1 MMLPMK
7 YVRIILILLTAA
19 LYSCPCVTDLD
30 TPKITEPEKY
40 AEIVV
45 VNCIWQSGTV
55 KISDKYEDTLAF
67 ANYSGSNIYYIKAA
81 ADIENYLRVTLNN
94 SGRVLY
100 QSAVNLRDREK
111 LSFIPYGDTLRTAA
125 ILLNDSISNYSQN
138 NVYIRVVNLLPDSM
152 NLSVKGVNNF
162 PVNETLNYSEY
173 SNMLTTYS
181 GKNSIG
187 VYYESGNTATELKDF
202 NFEPGKYY
210 ILIIRRS
217 IVNPVNPELFV
228 VDCGTRK

>member
-1 MMLPMK
+1 MK
-7 YVRIILILLTAA
+7 YAIIISLLLSVA
-19 LYSCPCVTDLD
+19 LFSCQCVTELD
-30 TPKITEPEKY
+30 VPNKTTEPKNY
-40 AEIVV
+40 AEVDV

-55 KISDKYEDTLAF
+55 KISDKYEETLAF
-67 ANYSGSNIYYIKAA
+67 ANYSGTNFYYIKAA
-81 ADIENYLRVTLNN
+81 ADIENYLRVTLPN

-100 QSAVNLRDREK
+100 LSAVNLRDREK
-111 LSFIPYGDTLRTAA
+111 LTFIPYGDTLRTAA
-125 ILLNDSISNYSQN
+125 LLLNDSIGNYSTN

-152 NLSVKGVNNF
+152 DLSVKGGNNF
-162 PVNETLNYSEY
+162 PVDETLNYSEY
-173 SNMLTTYS
+173 SNILTTYS

-202 NFEPGKYY
+202 NFEPGKFY

-217 IVNPVNPELFV
+217 IVNPGFPELLA